1 MNGREDDNRG
11 DRERAMGEDLVHGL
25 LVALADREQ
34 SAGARSSNSNDRAL
48 RGDFPMSLRG
58 DRAPLRDDRAPNGGA
73 RARLARRFPLTAS
86 LSAAA
91 MVALVA
97 LIVIPWVGPWVGP
110 REASAAE
117 LVRNAQRSLAS
128 ASTRT
133 YSLRITRWGGPFAR
147 RMVAG
152 QIVYHAG
159 PPPTSEGSLEI
170 GDTGRRVKFGRDA
183 DGPWIVLGDGVRR
196 TRLLGRVLESND
208 ESPFSAHDVEAM
220 TLDLVLTRLAHG
232 YDLESLGSPTMRT
245 VVAKRRDA
253 DGVGPS
259 RVELELARDG
269 RTIERATVELDRTA
283 VPTTIE
289 MRMVAGSE

>member
-1 MNGREDDNRG
+1 MSGPEDDNRG
-11 DRERAMGEDLVHGL
+11 DQERAMGEDLVHGL
-25 LVALADREQ
+25 LVALADRER
-34 SAGARSSNSNDRAL
+34 SAGARAPHGDDRAP
-48 RGDFPMSLRG
+48 RVEN
-58 DRAPLRDDRAPNGGA
+58 RAPLRGDRAPNGGA
-73 RARLARRFPLTAS
+73 RARLPRRFPLAAS

-128 ASTRT
+128 ASSRT

-152 QIVYHAG
+152 QVVYHAG
-159 PPPTSEGSLEI
+159 PPPTSEGSLEL
-170 GDTGRRVKFGRDA
+170 GDTGRRVRFGRDA
-183 DGPWIVLGDGVRR
+183 EGPWIVLGDGVRR
-196 TRLLGRVLESND
+196 TRLLGRVLEAND
-208 ESPFSAHDVEAM
+208 ESPFSAHDVDAM
-220 TLDLVLTRLAHG
+220 TLDLVLARLAHG
-232 YDLESLGSPTMRT
+232 YDLESLGSATMRT
-245 VVAKRRDA
+245 VVAKRRDPA
-253 DGVGPS
+253 GVGPS

-269 RTIERATVELDRTA
+269 RTIELATIELDRTA

-289 MRMVAGSE
+289 MRLVPDAE